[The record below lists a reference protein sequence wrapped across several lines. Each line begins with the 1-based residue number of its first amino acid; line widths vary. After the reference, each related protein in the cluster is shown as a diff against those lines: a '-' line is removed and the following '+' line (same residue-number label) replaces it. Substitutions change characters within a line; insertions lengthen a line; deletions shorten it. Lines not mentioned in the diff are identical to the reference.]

1 MADPAY
7 EQAAEGLGAKLIT
20 GQREDEGAG
29 DIPESSAGHGQE
41 RTVVWSAQVLNRG
54 FARRNRVGH
63 KRSPFSEAL
72 PASHSA
78 LPPDLGRWEKTG
90 LSVHGSAT
98 MRSRASAARVEGT
111 VNSSRECVMAFMK
124 RLRIAVFFVL
134 AYALAWGATPWN
146 GFFAPGVLLAA
157 LIVVTLTEGLSGLKA
172 PARNASPTATPSH
185 S

>member
-1 MADPAY
+1 MIPTPAP
-7 EQAAEGLGAKLIT
+7 GMDK
-20 GQREDEGAG
+20 
-29 DIPESSAGHGQE
+29 
-41 RTVVWSAQVLNRG
+41 SAQWCGVRRSENKGL
-54 FARRNRVGH
+54 ARRNRVGH
-63 KRSPFSEAL
+63 KRPPSSEAL
-72 PASHSA
+72 PASHAA

-111 VNSSRECVMAFMK
+111 VNSSRECVMAFIK
-124 RLRIAVFFVL
+124 RHRIAVFFVL

>member
-1 MADPAY
+1 MPAIFPSPA
-7 EQAAEGLGAKLIT
+7 QAMDK
-20 GQREDEGAG
+20 
-29 DIPESSAGHGQE
+29 
-41 RTVVWSAQVLNRG
+41 SAQWCGVRRSENKGL
-54 FARRNRVGH
+54 ARRNCVGH
-63 KRSPFSEAL
+63 KRPPFSEAL

-111 VNSSRECVMAFMK
+111 VNSSRECVMAFIK
-124 RLRIAVFFVL
+124 RHRIAVFFVL

-172 PARNASPTATPSH
+172 PAGMLARPRHRAIAEREELR
-185 S
+185 